1 MKYTEGVIN
10 ASAIL
15 PQCVLLPFFRDS
27 DIRLEQELNNISN
40 KKTLRRY
47 AAACCTRRC
56 ESSWKGSKQRSEKVN
71 PLDAN
76 TTLEPLKRRIKDFV
90 HNRAWEQF
98 HNPKDLALSI
108 SVEAAE
114 LLELFQWQSA
124 DAVANAVKRPSFLE
138 RIGEELADVVIYA
151 LSLANALN
159 LDLSTIVTAK
169 IDANAS
175 KYPVSE
181 YYGVYKK

>member
-1 MKYTEGVIN
+1 MDT
-10 ASAIL
+10 
-15 PQCVLLPFFRDS
+15 
-27 DIRLEQELNNISN
+27 
-40 KKTLRRY
+40 T
-47 AAACCTRRC
+47 
-56 ESSWKGSKQRSEKVN
+56 
-71 PLDAN
+71 
-76 TTLEPLKRRIKDFV
+76 TTLETLKQRIKDFV
-90 HNRAWEQF
+90 HDRAWEQF
-98 HNPKDLALSI
+98 HNPKDLSLSI

-124 DAVANAVKRPSFLE
+124 DIVADAIKRPSFRE

-181 YYGVYKK
+181 YYGVYETR

>member
-1 MKYTEGVIN
+1 MN
-10 ASAIL
+10 AM
-15 PQCVLLPFFRDS
+15 
-27 DIRLEQELNNISN
+27 
-40 KKTLRRY
+40 
-47 AAACCTRRC
+47 
-56 ESSWKGSKQRSEKVN
+56 
-71 PLDAN
+71 DAN
-76 TTLEPLKRRIKDFV
+76 TTVNSLKRRIRDFV
-90 HNRAWEQF
+90 HDRAWEQF

-124 DAVANAVKRPSFLE
+124 DAVTDAISRPAFRE

-169 IDANAS
+169 IDANES

-181 YYGVYKK
+181 YYGVYEKR

>member
-1 MKYTEGVIN
+1 MN
-10 ASAIL
+10 AM
-15 PQCVLLPFFRDS
+15 
-27 DIRLEQELNNISN
+27 
-40 KKTLRRY
+40 
-47 AAACCTRRC
+47 
-56 ESSWKGSKQRSEKVN
+56 
-71 PLDAN
+71 DAN
-76 TTLEPLKRRIKDFV
+76 TTIETLKQLIRDFV
-90 HNRAWEQF
+90 HDRAWEQF

-124 DAVANAVKRPSFLE
+124 DAITDALKDPTFRE

-159 LDLSTIVTAK
+159 LDLSTSVTAK
-169 IDANAS
+169 IGANVS

-181 YYGVYKK
+181 YYGVYEKR